1 MIHQVESLLEQVRPH
16 KIKLVDIKADVLPE
30 CELNNCRGNA
40 ERTLHLHPGGSL
52 QGGWLVYQHEYLWQE
67 DGIRGFN
74 LHPHYWIRHRGQHI
88 DHSPWSPG
96 MRMESTP
103 HWFIADDGVTRYAE
117 KNEGLVPP
125 SIIFTFHTQTNT
137 VGIMMIDLKE
147 QFRLQAET
155 QKAIIEAWQKDGR
168 DITDQI
174 TNEDLHTPPFDI
186 SKHMVDGLLTNKV
199 LAELGA
205 KYADMISWR
214 DIQDRNAGIQT
225 YHEVL
230 EQICSKKNEKL
241 LDLTTGSVLV

>member
-1 MIHQVESLLEQVRPH
+1 VRLEP
-16 KIKLVDIKADVLPE
+16 
-30 CELNNCRGNA
+30 
-40 ERTLHLHPGGSL
+40 
-52 QGGWLVYQHEYLWQE
+52 
-67 DGIRGFN
+67 
-74 LHPHYWIRHRGQHI
+74 
-88 DHSPWSPG
+88 
-96 MRMESTP
+96 TP

-155 QKAIIEAWQKDGR
+155 QKAIIEAWQKYGR
-168 DITDQI
+168 DITDQL
-174 TNEDLHTPPFDI
+174 TNQDLHTPPFDI

-230 EQICSKKNEKL
+230 EQICEKRNQNK
-241 LDLTTGSVLV
+241 LTLPA

>member
-1 MIHQVESLLEQVRPH
+1 
-16 KIKLVDIKADVLPE
+16 
-30 CELNNCRGNA
+30 
-40 ERTLHLHPGGSL
+40 
-52 QGGWLVYQHEYLWQE
+52 
-67 DGIRGFN
+67 
-74 LHPHYWIRHRGQHI
+74 
-88 DHSPWSPG
+88 
-96 MRMESTP
+96 
-103 HWFIADDGVTRYAE
+103 
-117 KNEGLVPP
+117 
-125 SIIFTFHTQTNT
+125 
-137 VGIMMIDLKE
+137 MMIDLKE

-174 TNEDLHTPPFDI
+174 TNQDLHTPPFDI

-241 LDLTTGSVLV
+241 LDPVT